1 MEEEGS
7 EGRAVGMDVGMSSRR
22 LAIGL
27 VLMGGLL
34 LGLGGWGGAAS
45 AQATGWSEPVRLST
59 NTISAWFPDVAVDDR
74 GRAHIVWHGSRK
86 EDEDV
91 LDLLMYSTWDGETY
105 SEPND
110 VIFTGTGGWTIRPAI
125 AADERGMLHLV
136 YRDGT
141 DIYYSRA
148 PADAAWSAS
157 SWRTPYLISGG
168 NSAYYSDVAVDSEG
182 VIHIVWNEQPSGTE
196 TGRMV
201 WVGTARG
208 IARIEGETL
217 LADESQPWAGEY
229 TVYAMLEDTGGRQ
242 WFGTSIGVGRYDGVT
257 WEWLTTDDG
266 IAGDEVY
273 AVAEDVDRTLWF
285 CTDSGIS
292 HYDPLQPLE
301 QRWTTLAVAPE
312 LAPFRLQAVVVD
324 GTGCVWVGTSGGLG
338 KYNGLTWET
347 YRVEDGLAS
356 ENITAMTVDHQGV
369 LWVGTDSGV
378 IQRTDGGLVHFT
390 TADGLVGNHVT
401 ALAVDSSD
409 VLWIGTESGLTRYDR
424 TAWQS
429 FTSADGLADD
439 HVTTLAVDSEDSL
452 WVGTMAGVS
461 RYDGEEWSN
470 YTVEDGLADD
480 QVTAIVEDRTPNAM
494 CPRCMDIFYRR
505 SEDGGHTWTT
515 PVNLS
520 SSHAGSVKP
529 QIKIDANGG
538 LHVTWEE
545 GEDWYTGAGYPV
557 GSVHRY
563 SPDGGKTWAEPFV
576 FTHPDGA
583 PQQITLGIGPGGELV
598 AVWRL
603 PLRLPGRSAVYYQR
617 SSDNG
622 VSWSDPLPIDGII
635 AKDWLPMSLDSAYCA
650 SDSAGNV
657 HLLVL
662 GYLYPWEENLSLLYT
677 VWNGEEWSQ
686 PYRLYTSTD
695 PPEWPRIAIG
705 TGDAIHATWFTRD
718 EAHIWES
725 ERGRYQV
732 WAASME
738 AGVPSPAP
746 PTPTSSPAASSVLA
760 TPSVPTATVF
770 PTISPDSAPPR
781 GIYSDWDDAS
791 RLAIALAPLVV
802 LIGAF
807 LVVRVLRRG

>member
-1 MEEEGS
+1 
-7 EGRAVGMDVGMSSRR
+7 MDVGMSSRR

-27 VLMGGLL
+27 VLMVGLL
-34 LGLGGWGGAAS
+34 LGLGGGVGGAAS
-45 AQATGWSEPVRLST
+45 AQTTGWSEPVRLST
-59 NTISAWFPDVAVDDR
+59 NTISAWFPDVAVDGQ

-125 AADERGMLHLV
+125 AADDLGRLHLV

-141 DIYYSRA
+141 DIYYSQA
-148 PADAAWSAS
+148 PADAAWNAAS
-157 SWRTPYLISGG
+157 WSTPYFVSAGS
-168 NSAYYSDVAVDSEG
+168 SAYYSDIAVDGEG
-182 VIHIVWNEQPSGTE
+182 VIHIVWNEQPSETE
-196 TGRMV
+196 TGRVV
-201 WVGTARG
+201 WVGTVRG
-208 IARIEGETL
+208 VTRIESEVPLSNG
-217 LADESQPWAGEY
+217 SQPWAGEY
-229 TVYAMLEDTGGRQ
+229 TVYAMLEDTDGRQ
-242 WFGTSIGVGRYDGVT
+242 WFGTSVGLGRYDGVT
-257 WEWLTTDDG
+257 WEWLTAADG
-266 IAGDEVY
+266 VAGDEVY
-273 AVAEDVDRTLWF
+273 AMAEDVDQTLWF
-285 CTDSGIS
+285 CTDGGIS

-301 QRWTTLAVAPE
+301 QRWTTVAVPPE

-324 GTGCVWVGTSGGLG
+324 GTGNMWVGTSGGLG
-338 KYNGLTWET
+338 RYDGLAWEV
-347 YRVEDGLAS
+347 YQAEEGLAS
-356 ENITAMTVDHQGV
+356 EDITAMAVDQQGA
-369 LWVGTDSGV
+369 LWVGTGSGV
-378 IQRTDGGLVHFT
+378 VQHTDGEWVRFT
-390 TADGLVGNHVT
+390 TSDGLAGDRVT
-401 ALAVDSSD
+401 ALTVDSSG
-409 VLWIGTESGLTRYDR
+409 VVWIGTESGLTRYDGV
-424 TAWQS
+424 AWRS

-439 HVTTLAVDSEDSL
+439 HVTALAVDSGGDL
-452 WVGTMAGVS
+452 WVGTVAGLS
-461 RYDGEEWSN
+461 RYDGEEWDT
-470 YTVEDGLADD
+470 YTVDDGLVDGH
-480 QVTAIVEDRTPNAM
+480 VTAIVGDSTPNAM

-505 SEDGGHTWTT
+505 SEDGGRTWSA

-520 SSHAGSVKP
+520 RSYAGSVKP
-529 QIKIDANGG
+529 QIKIDADGG

-583 PQQITLGIGPGGELV
+583 PQQITMGIGPGGELV

-603 PLRLPGRSAVYYQR
+603 PIRLPGRSAVYYQR

-622 VSWSDPLPIDGII
+622 ISWSDPLPIDGII
-635 AKDWLPMSLDSAYCA
+635 AKDWLPMSLDSAHCA

-677 VWNGEEWSQ
+677 VWNGEEWSW
-686 PYRLYTSTD
+686 PYRLYTSSD

-705 TGDAIHATWFTRD
+705 AGGEIHATWFTRD

-732 WAASME
+732 WAATTGTS
-738 AGVPSPAP
+738 ASLLPASTTPTVAPAASPAP
-746 PTPTSSPAASSVLA
+746 ASPSALTPTP
-760 TPSVPTATVF
+760 F
-770 PTISPDSAPPR
+770 PTIPPDSAPPQ
-781 GIYSDWDDAS
+781 GIYTDWDDVV
-791 RLAIALAPLVV
+791 RLAVALAPLAV
-802 LIGAF
+802 LLGILCLF
-807 LVVRVLRRG
+807 RLLRRR